1 MKDVDWIL
9 IHNSSCGNVLVNWAR
24 ALSRVLK
31 VRSKYQ
37 VGLTRDLRLG
47 YDTAILYGWHNT
59 EPCCRSSRSSGT
71 FGIYVSEH
79 HGGRPDS
86 IGNKTT

>member
-9 IHNSSCGNVLVNWAR
+9 IHNSSCGNVLVNRAR

-31 VRSKYQ
+31 VGSKYQ

-47 YDTAILYGWHNT
+47 YDRI
-59 EPCCRSSRSSGT
+59 
-71 FGIYVSEH
+71 
-79 HGGRPDS
+79 
-86 IGNKTT
+86 KTTSKIRRKKIAIVSHKEIQDDV